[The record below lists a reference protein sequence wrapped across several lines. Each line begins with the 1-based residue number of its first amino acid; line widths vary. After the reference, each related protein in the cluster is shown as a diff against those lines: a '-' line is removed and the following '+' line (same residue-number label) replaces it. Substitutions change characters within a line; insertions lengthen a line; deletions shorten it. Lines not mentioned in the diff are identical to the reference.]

1 MIPPVSGGDEL
12 NASKAT
18 LEMLKNYGVDHVF
31 GLPGETTLPFYK
43 EWMNFHEVKHV
54 MMRDE
59 RSAVFAA
66 DAYARF
72 TFKPGVCEGPSVGA
86 THMLPGVAEAFKASI
101 PMVVFTSDIPLHY
114 EKRNM
119 LTGID
124 QTALFSGVTK
134 ESLTVTEA
142 SEIPNIIRR
151 AFRLATTG
159 KPGPVHIRFPSDKQG
174 EEIGSPKLH
183 AQRDFTICPGHRPVA
198 DLDKIG
204 AALKILGSAERPV
217 IICGQGVLTSQ
228 AWGEVQELAEL
239 YAVPVGTTINGKGA
253 FPENHP
259 LSLGVTGARGGST
272 LSNRILSEADA
283 IFYVGCSTDS
293 AGTDSWSLPPLDTK
307 ARVIHLDISEA
318 DVGNVYL
325 TEVILIGDAKATLL
339 VMIQSSKLMK
349 KQYADHPRI
358 KALIKDFEEYQ
369 KYVSEQSS
377 SAETPI
383 HPLRFIKELSAT
395 LPKDYA
401 MVLDVGSPGIYT
413 STYFKS
419 KQAGRYFAYN
429 YAMGSL
435 GYAIP
440 ASIGA
445 RFARPNACIAA
456 LIGDG
461 SFGFTAGELETVS
474 RVGGSNHLIL
484 FNNNS
489 YGWIRAEWQLSY
501 GKEYVDWATNFKPVD
516 YMKIADGFG
525 LNASRVEKPEQL
537 APILREAFK
546 SKEPTFTE
554 IIFKPEDKLI
564 PPVPSWIKKA
574 EKQGLPHIG

>member
-1 MIPPVSGGDEL
+1 
-12 NASKAT
+12 
-18 LEMLKNYGVDHVF
+18 
-31 GLPGETTLPFYK
+31 
-43 EWMNFHEVKHV
+43 
-54 MMRDE
+54 
-59 RSAVFAA
+59 
-66 DAYARF
+66 
-72 TFKPGVCEGPSVGA
+72 
-86 THMLPGVAEAFKASI
+86 
-101 PMVVFTSDIPLHY
+101 
-114 EKRNM
+114 
-119 LTGID
+119 
-124 QTALFSGVTK
+124 
-134 ESLTVTEA
+134 
-142 SEIPNIIRR
+142 
-151 AFRLATTG
+151 
-159 KPGPVHIRFPSDKQG
+159 
-174 EEIGSPKLH
+174 
-183 AQRDFTICPGHRPVA
+183 
-198 DLDKIG
+198 
-204 AALKILGSAERPV
+204 
-217 IICGQGVLTSQ
+217 
-228 AWGEVQELAEL
+228 
-239 YAVPVGTTINGKGA
+239 
-253 FPENHP
+253 
-259 LSLGVTGARGGST
+259 
-272 LSNRILSEADA
+272 
-283 IFYVGCSTDS
+283 
-293 AGTDSWSLPPLDTK
+293 
-307 ARVIHLDISEA
+307 
-318 DVGNVYL
+318 
-325 TEVILIGDAKATLL
+325 
-339 VMIQSSKLMK
+339 
-349 KQYADHPRI
+349 
-358 KALIKDFEEYQ
+358 
-369 KYVSEQSS
+369 
-377 SAETPI
+377 
-383 HPLRFIKELSAT
+383 
-395 LPKDYA
+395 

-489 YGWIRAEWQLSY
+489 YVWIRAEWQLSY

-525 LNASRVEKPEQL
+525 LNSSRVEKPEQL